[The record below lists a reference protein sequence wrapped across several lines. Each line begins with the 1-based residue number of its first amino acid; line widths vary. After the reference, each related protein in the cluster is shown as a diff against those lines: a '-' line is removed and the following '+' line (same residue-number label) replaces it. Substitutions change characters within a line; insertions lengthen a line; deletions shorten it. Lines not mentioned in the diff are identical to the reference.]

1 MNYVLSPSILAADF
15 KVLGQEMKKTE
26 DNGAEYIH
34 FDVMDGMFV
43 PSISFGMP
51 VMASIHDATEQFMDA
66 HLMVQEPI
74 RYVEAFQKAGADSV
88 TVHVEACE
96 DVKATLNKIREC
108 GMKVGLS
115 INPETDVKEVVP
127 YLEEVDMILV
137 MCVHPGFG
145 GQKFIPESL
154 DKIRAIRAMLN
165 EKNLETDIQADGGV
179 YVENV
184 REVLD
189 AGANVIV
196 AGSAVFR
203 GDAGENTAK
212 VMSKRIIIISGG
224 ELNEEFVLSILE
236 KEENQ
241 YVIGVDRGMEFLC
254 RHQILPNYI
263 VGDFDSVKKEIGDYY
278 RNETNVPIRE
288 FNPVKDASDTEIAI
302 RLAMTLGAKEILIL
316 GATGGR
322 IDHLWANVQSLA
334 IPFKAGID
342 AVIMDTQNKIR
353 LIGGGETHLKK
364 GETYGPYFSVFPLGE
379 EVYGFS
385 IKGAKYPLDNHTLI
399 PYDSLCVSNQFQ
411 EDEVTISFMKGIVI
425 LMETKDR

>member
-1 MNYVLSPSILAADF
+1 MINYVLAPSILAADF

-51 VMASIHDATEQFMDA
+51 VMASIHDATEQFM
-66 HLMVQEPI
+66 
-74 RYVEAFQKAGADSV
+74 EAFQKAGADSV

-154 DKIRAIRAMLN
+154 DKIRAIRVMLN

-212 VMSKRIIIISGG
+212 FM
-224 ELNEEFVLSILE
+224 
-236 KEENQ
+236 
-241 YVIGVDRGMEFLC
+241 
-254 RHQILPNYI
+254 
-263 VGDFDSVKKEIGDYY
+263 
-278 RNETNVPIRE
+278 
-288 FNPVKDASDTEIAI
+288 
-302 RLAMTLGAKEILIL
+302 EILK
-316 GATGGR
+316 
-322 IDHLWANVQSLA
+322 SY
-334 IPFKAGID
+334 
-342 AVIMDTQNKIR
+342 
-353 LIGGGETHLKK
+353 E
-364 GETYGPYFSVFPLGE
+364 
-379 EVYGFS
+379 
-385 IKGAKYPLDNHTLI
+385 
-399 PYDSLCVSNQFQ
+399 
-411 EDEVTISFMKGIVI
+411 
-425 LMETKDR
+425 